1 MSVPIAAPTVAHV
14 FDDEQS
20 DEKHSLGEITDVC
33 TDSFHHILRALTLDG
48 FTREQRR
55 AIGSLNQSLGVKRM
69 EAINSQLT
77 PFWRCWLWTAIFL
90 LSYCYSLDAT
100 VRGTLQSYATS
111 SFEQHSLLSTVNVLK
126 SIIAAASYPPYVK
139 LADTFGRTEMIL
151 FSVVMYVVGTIVEAC
166 AKNLSTFCAGAVLFQ
181 FGYSAAILLMEL
193 VISDLTSLRSR
204 LLFSYI
210 PALPFLI
217 NCWASANVVSAI
229 TANTTWQVG
238 IGVWA
243 AIYPVCALLVI
254 TPFIVA
260 TRKAKR
266 AGLLED
272 YLTPYQQLGA
282 RRLASYLFWEID
294 IVGAILAIAVLA
306 LILLPFTL
314 AGGVAKSWKA
324 AHNIA
329 MLVIGVVVCIPAFIV
344 WERKFARVPLFPFH
358 LMKTRTVIGCLGIA
372 VMLNFTWYMQGDYLY
387 TVLVVAFHESV
398 LSATRI
404 TSMYSFASV
413 ITGTLA
419 GFLVRFVLH
428 RLKPVILTGISLY
441 LVAFGLLIHYRGGA
455 SAHDGIIGGQVLLGI
470 AGGLFPYSAQ
480 ALIQT
485 EGGHQHTGILLAS
498 YLAVYNVGSSL
509 GNSVSGAIWT
519 QVLPAQLDKV
529 LAGNATAVQLWY
541 GSPFLAITTP
551 EGQWGE
557 PIRMGVVEAYKHV
570 QKLLCIAGICLSVLL
585 VVCGLILRDPVLGKE
600 QSLPNAEEQ
609 SMATRKK
616 VVE

>member
-1 MSVPIAAPTVAHV
+1 MSAPFAAPGVAHV
-14 FDDEQS
+14 LDDVQSSDDKRSLSEVAEEQPTAGQIN
-20 DEKHSLGEITDVC
+20 H
-33 TDSFHHILRALTLDG
+33 
-48 FTREQRR
+48 
-55 AIGSLNQSLGVKRM
+55 SLGVKRI

-77 PFWRCWLWTAIFL
+77 PFWRGWLWASVFL

-126 SIIAAASYPPYVK
+126 SIIAAASYPPYAQ
-139 LADTFGRTEMIL
+139 LANTFGRVEVIL

-181 FGYSAAILLMEL
+181 FGYSAAILMMEL

-243 AIYPVCALLVI
+243 AVYPFCALLVI
-254 TPFIVA
+254 VPFVVA

-266 AGLLED
+266 AGLLDD

-282 RRLASYLFWEID
+282 KRLASYLFWEID
-294 IVGAILAIAVLA
+294 VVGAILVIAILA

-314 AGGVAKSWKA
+314 AGGVAQSWKA

-329 MLVIGVVVCIPAFIV
+329 MLVIGVVVALPAFII

-372 VMLNFTWYMQGDYLY
+372 VMLNFTWYMQGAYLY
-387 TVLVVAFHESV
+387 TALVVAFHESV

-419 GFLVRFVLH
+419 GFFVRFVLR
-428 RLKPVILTGISLY
+428 RLKPVILAGISIY
-441 LVAFGLLIHYRGGA
+441 LIAFGLLIHYRGGE
-455 SAHDGIIGGQVLLGI
+455 SAHDGIVAAEVVLGI

-485 EGGHQHTGILLAS
+485 EGGHQHTSILLAS
-498 YLAVYNVGSSL
+498 YLAVYNIGSSL
-509 GNSVSGAIWT
+509 GSSVSGAIWT
-519 QVLPAQLDKV
+519 QVLPAQLEK
-529 LAGNATAVQLWY
+529 AIPGNATAVQFWY
-541 GSPFLAITTP
+541 GSPFEAITTP
-551 EGQWGE
+551 EGQWGM
-557 PIRMGVVEAYKHV
+557 PVRMAVVEAYKHV
-570 QKLLCIAGICLSVLL
+570 QKLLCIAAVLL
-585 VVCGLILRDPVLGKE
+585 VVCGLILRDPILGKE

-609 SMATRKK
+609 SKAAMAHK
-616 VVE
+616 VVA